1 MKIKPITQN
10 NKIMKKKLK
19 TSNDDNNTEYK
30 PRVPQSIQNAVKEH
44 NIEDIRG
51 SLWACVAVDPTLTE
65 KFKVSLDYVLSNGI
79 SENELY
85 ENDDG
90 ETFDLEPTDDNFN
103 KLGGAL
109 STNFSKK
116 KIK

>member
-1 MKIKPITQN
+1 M
-10 NKIMKKKLK
+10 MKKKLK

-30 PRVPQSIQNAVKEH
+30 WTVSQILQNAVKEH

-51 SLWACVAVDPTLTE
+51 SLWACMAVDPALSE
-65 KFKVSLDYVLSNGI
+65 KFKVSLDYVISNGI

-90 ETFDLEPTDDNFN
+90 ETFDLEPTSDNFS

-109 STNFSKK
+109 RTNFSKK
-116 KIK
+116 KLNDLKKIGTALYG

>member
-1 MKIKPITQN
+1 
-10 NKIMKKKLK
+10 MKKKIK
-19 TSNDDNNTEYK
+19 TSNNDNNTEYK
-30 PRVPQSIQNAVKEH
+30 WTVSQNLQNAVKEH

-51 SLWACVAVDPTLTE
+51 CLWSCIAIDPTLTG

-90 ETFDLEPTDDNFN
+90 ETFDLEPTDDNFS

-109 STNFSKK
+109 RGNFSKK
-116 KIK
+116 KLNDLKKIGTALYG

>member
-1 MKIKPITQN
+1 
-10 NKIMKKKLK
+10 MKKKLK
-19 TSNDDNNTEYK
+19 TSNNDNNTEHK
-30 PRVPQSIQNAVKEH
+30 WKVSQILQNAVKEH

-51 SLWACVAVDPTLTE
+51 CLWSCIAVDPTLSE
-65 KFKVSLDYVLSNGI
+65 FFKVSLDYVLSNGI

-116 KIK
+116 KLNDIKKIGTALYG

>member
-1 MKIKPITQN
+1 
-10 NKIMKKKLK
+10 MKKKLK
-19 TSNDDNNTEYK
+19 TSNNDNNTEYK
-30 PRVPQSIQNAVKEH
+30 WTVSQILQNAVKEH

-51 SLWACVAVDPTLTE
+51 SLWSCIAIDPTLTG

-90 ETFDLEPTDDNFN
+90 EIFDLEPTSDNFS
-103 KLGGAL
+103 KLGVAL
-109 STNFSKK
+109 RSNFSKK
-116 KIK
+116 KLNDLKKIGTALYG